1 MITIPKG
8 RMKISQYG
16 THSIKS
22 HRIHDTYYIYNKRDQ
37 QHKLKE
43 SKNQES
49 RNDRTQLVLDIV
61 ALHSFSVQF
70 YNF

>member
-43 SKNQES
+43 SKNQA
-49 RNDRTQLVLDIV
+49 RNDRTQFLDIV